1 MKNKKKETNAMKR
14 CARKLTAGLL
24 AGAMVLSTPVIASA
38 GSWRHNTRGWWWY
51 NDDWSYPTNS
61 WKTIYGK
68 DYHFNSQGYM
78 DTYWARVDGNY
89 YWFGRANDGAKKTY
103 WQNIWGRW
111 YWLGSDGAMRTGF
124 QNVWGKT
131 YYLGGEND
139 GAMKT
144 GWLRIPAANGYEGDD
159 QIYYLGSDGVVRKGW
174 QTIGG
179 KRYHFYDEDGM
190 MSRGQFETIDG
201 KDYYFNDDGTVAT
214 YWFKN
219 KKGTYWLFGGA
230 DGVIRTGWQNIWGKK
245 YYFESGYM
253 LTGWRE
259 IDGDWYY
266 FGGKNDGSLKTN
278 TWVGKYWVDADGKWD
293 KSKHNHEWTEKDE
306 VIEHPEEG
314 HYEDVLVSP
323 EEGHTET
330 VHHEEEGHY
339 EDVVHPEESHIE
351 IVHHDA
357 VTHTVDHPEE
367 WHMETVTHP
376 AETHTVEHPEEYH
389 YEKMAYW
396 DEEANMWKPDLKADY
411 DDIRTFCW
419 KCGAD
424 MGKTQ
429 DTIHAHLV
437 YHTKLGEAIRYSDYP
452 AKKVI
457 DKEAWTETIVDREEW
472 SEEVKVVDREA
483 YTETVVDSEAYDEEV
498 KVVDKEEWTEKN
510 VYIVDKEAYDED
522 VYVVDKEA
530 VYESQ
535 YIVDKEAYTE
545 TVSKTVCS
553 ICGVEKDK

>member
-24 AGAMVLSTPVIASA
+24 AGAMVLSTPVVASA
-38 GSWRHNTRGWWWY
+38 GSWRHNSTGWWWY
-51 NDDWSYPTNS
+51 NDDWSYPANS

-68 DYHFNSQGYM
+68 DYHFNSLGYM

-89 YWFGRANDGAKKTY
+89 YWFGKANDGAKKTY

-111 YWLGSDGAMRTGF
+111 YWLGRDGAMRTGF
-124 QNVWGKT
+124 QTVWGKT
-131 YYLGGEND
+131 YYLGSEGD

-144 GWLRIPAANGYEGDD
+144 GWLRIPAANGDKRDD

-179 KRYHFYDEDGM
+179 KRYYFYDETGVLVRDTL
-190 MSRGQFETIDG
+190 MSIGDDED
-201 KDYYFNDDGTVAT
+201 KYYYFDKDGIMAT
-214 YWFKN
+214 YWNMDRMGYYRFC
-219 KKGTYWLFGGA
+219 GS
-230 DGVIRTGWQNIWGKK
+230 DGVLRDGWQTIWGRK
-245 YYFESGYM
+245 YYFDNTRM
-253 LTGWRE
+253 VTGWKQ

-278 TWVGKYWVDADGKWD
+278 TWIGKYWVDADGKWD
-293 KSKHNHEWTEKDE
+293 KSKHNHEWVEKDE

-389 YEKMAYW
+389 WEKLDRNA
-396 DEEANMWKPDLKADY
+396 KDY
-411 DDIRTFCW
+411 DAIRIFCY

-424 MGKTQ
+424 MG
-429 DTIHAHLV
+429 DTPEDVHAHLV
-437 YHTKLGEAIRYSDYP
+437 YHTKLGESIRYAQFP
-452 AKKVI
+452 AKKVV
-457 DKEAWTETIVDREEW
+457 DKEAWTETIIDKEAW
-472 SEEVKVVDREA
+472 DEEVKVVDREA
-483 YTETVVDSEAYDEEV
+483 YTETVVDSEAWDEEV

-510 VYIVDKEAYDED
+510 VYIIDKEAYDED

-530 VYESQ
+530 VYENQ
-535 YIVDKEAYTE
+535 WVVDKDAYTE

>member
-38 GSWRHNTRGWWWY
+38 GSWRHNSTGWWWY

-103 WQNIWGRW
+103 WQNIWGKW

-131 YYLGGEND
+131 YYLGSEGD

-144 GWLRIPAANGYEGDD
+144 GWLRIPAANGDERDD
-159 QIYYLGSDGVVRKGW
+159 KIYYLGSDGVVRKGL

-179 KRYHFYDEDGM
+179 KRYYFYDETGVLVRDTL
-190 MSRGQFETIDG
+190 MSIGDDED
-201 KDYYFNDDGTVAT
+201 KYYYFDKDGIMAT
-214 YWFKN
+214 YWNTDRMGYYRFC
-219 KKGTYWLFGGA
+219 GS
-230 DGVIRTGWQNIWGKK
+230 DGVLRDGWQTIWGKK
-245 YYFESGYM
+245 YYFDNTRM
-253 LTGWRE
+253 VTGWKQ
-259 IDGDWYY
+259 IDGSWYY
-266 FGGKNDGSLKTN
+266 FGGKNDGSLKTS
-278 TWVGKYWVDADGKWD
+278 TWIGKYWVDADGKWD

-330 VHHEEEGHY
+330 VHYEEEGHY

-367 WHMETVTHP
+367 SHIETVTHP

-389 YEKMAYW
+389 WEKLPRDAR
-396 DEEANMWKPDLKADY
+396 DY
-411 DDIRTFCW
+411 DAIRVFCG

-424 MGKTQ
+424 MGDTQ
-429 DTIHAHLV
+429 RDLDLHIS
-437 YHTKLGEAIRYSDYP
+437 YHIKLGESIGYANFP
-452 AKKVI
+452 AKKIV
-457 DKEAWTETIVDREEW
+457 DKEAWTETVVDKEEW
-472 SEEVKVVDREA
+472 SEEVKVVDKEA
-483 YTETVVDSEAYDEEV
+483 YTETVVDSEAWDEEV

-535 YIVDKEAYTE
+535 WVVDKEAYTE

>member
-24 AGAMVLSTPVIASA
+24 AGAMVLSTPVIAEA

-131 YYLGGEND
+131 YYLGGEGD

-159 QIYYLGSDGVVRKGW
+159 QIYYLGSDGVVRTGW

-179 KRYHFYDEDGM
+179 KRYYFYDETGM
-190 MSRGQFETIDG
+190 MSRGIFETIDD
-201 KDYYFNDDGTVAT
+201 KNYYFNDDGTMGT
-214 YWFKN
+214 YWCKN
-219 KKGTYWLFGGA
+219 KKGSYWFCGS
-230 DGVIRTGWQNIWGKK
+230 DGVVRTGWQNIWGKK
-245 YYFESGYM
+245 YYFDGSYM
-253 LTGWRE
+253 VTGWKE
-259 IDGDWYY
+259 IDGSWYY

-323 EEGHTET
+323 EEGHYET
-330 VHHEEEGHY
+330 IHHEAEGY
-339 EDVVHPEESHIE
+339 YDNVVHPEEYHFE
-351 IVHHDA
+351 KLPKDA
-357 VTHTVDHPEE
+357 
-367 WHMETVTHP
+367 
-376 AETHTVEHPEEYH
+376 
-389 YEKMAYW
+389 K
-396 DEEANMWKPDLKADY
+396 DY
-411 DDIRTFCW
+411 DDNRWFCDI
-419 KCGAD
+419 CGAD
-424 MGKTQ
+424 MGVYP
-429 DTIHAHLV
+429 DEIDAHVV
-437 YHTKLGEAIRYSDYP
+437 YHINLGDPEESITSTYFP
-452 AKKVI
+452 AK
-457 DKEAWTETIVDREEW
+457 
-472 SEEVKVVDREA
+472 
-483 YTETVVDSEAYDEEV
+483 
-498 KVVDKEEWTEKN
+498 KVVDKEEWIEEN
-510 VYIVDKEAYDED
+510 VYIYKEAWDED

-530 VYESQ
+530 EYESQ
-535 YIVDKEAYTE
+535 WVVDKEAYTE

-553 ICGVEKDK
+553 ICGVTKDK

>member
-24 AGAMVLSTPVIASA
+24 AGAMVLSTPVVASA
-38 GSWRHNTRGWWWY
+38 GSWRHNSTGWWWY

-78 DTYWARVDGNY
+78 DTYWARVDGKY
-89 YWFGRANDGAKKTY
+89 YWFGKANDGAKKTY

-111 YWLGSDGAMRTGF
+111 YWLGSDGAMKTGF

-144 GWLRIPAANGYEGDD
+144 GWLRIPAANGDERDD
-159 QIYYLGSDGVVRKGW
+159 QIYYLGSDGVVRKGL

-179 KRYHFYDEDGM
+179 KRYYFYDETGVLVRDAL
-190 MSRGQFETIDG
+190 MSIGDDED
-201 KDYYFNDDGTVAT
+201 KYYYFDKDGIMAT
-214 YWFKN
+214 YWNTDRMGYYRFC
-219 KKGTYWLFGGA
+219 GS
-230 DGVIRTGWQNIWGKK
+230 DGVLRDGWQTIWGKK
-245 YYFESGYM
+245 YYFDNTRM
-253 LTGWRE
+253 VTGCKQ
-259 IDGDWYY
+259 IDGSWYY
-266 FGGKNDGSLKTN
+266 FGGKNDGSLKTS
-278 TWVGKYWVDADGKWD
+278 TWIGKYWVDADGKWD

-330 VHHEEEGHY
+330 VHHDEEGHY

-367 WHMETVTHP
+367 SHIETVTHP

-389 YEKMAYW
+389 WEKLPK
-396 DEEANMWKPDLKADY
+396 DANDY
-411 DDIRTFCW
+411 DDIHYFCY

-429 DTIHAHLV
+429 DTIDAHIL
-437 YHTKLGEAIRYSDYP
+437 YHINRFESIRYAQFP
-452 AKKVI
+452 AKKVV
-457 DKEAWTETIVDREEW
+457 DKEAWTETVVDREEW
-472 SEEVKVVDREA
+472 SEEVKVVDKEA
-483 YTETVVDSEAYDEEV
+483 YTETVVDAEAYDEEV

-535 YIVDKEAYTE
+535 WVVDKDAYTE

>member
-14 CARKLTAGLL
+14 CAKKLTAGLL
-24 AGAMVLSTPVIASA
+24 AGAMVLSTPVVAEA
-38 GSWRHNTRGWWWY
+38 GSWKHNTRGWWWY
-51 NDDWSYPTNS
+51 NDDWSYPANE

-78 DTYWARVDGNY
+78 DTYWASVDGNY
-89 YWFGRANDGAKKTY
+89 YWFGKANDGAKKTY
-103 WQNIWGRW
+103 WQNIWGKW

-124 QNVWGKT
+124 QTVWGKT
-131 YYLGGEND
+131 YYLGGEGD

-179 KRYHFYDEDGM
+179 KRYHFYDENGM

-201 KDYYFNDDGTVAT
+201 KDYYFNDDGMVAT

-230 DGVIRTGWQNIWGKK
+230 DGAIRTGWQNIWGKK
-245 YYFESGYM
+245 YYFDSGYM
-253 LTGWRE
+253 LTGWQE
-259 IDGDWYY
+259 IDGSWYY

-330 VHHEEEGHY
+330 VHHDEEGHY

-389 YEKMAYW
+389 WEKLPR
-396 DEEANMWKPDLKADY
+396 DSNDY
-411 DDIRTFCW
+411 DDIHYFCGR
-419 KCGAD
+419 CGAD

-437 YHTKLGEAIRYSDYP
+437 YHTKLGESIGYAQFP
-452 AKKVI
+452 AKKVV
-457 DKEAWTETIVDREEW
+457 DKEAWTETITDKEEW
-472 SEEVKVVDREA
+472 S
-483 YTETVVDSEAYDEEV
+483 EEV

-530 VYESQ
+530 VYENQ
-535 YIVDKEAYTE
+535 WIVDKEAYTE